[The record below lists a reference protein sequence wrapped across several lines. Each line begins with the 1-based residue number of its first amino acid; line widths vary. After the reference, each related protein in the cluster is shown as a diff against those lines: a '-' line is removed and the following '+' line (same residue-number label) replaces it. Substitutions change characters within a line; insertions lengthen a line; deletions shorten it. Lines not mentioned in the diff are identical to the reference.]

1 MKIAILNDTHCGA
14 RNSAEWMIDYQ
25 ERFYNEVFFPY
36 LLEHDIKQIIHAGD
50 YFENRK
56 TAASVQAIESNKKVF
71 VNKLDEYDMGVHV
84 IPGNHDV
91 FYKNTN
97 KLTSLT
103 THLAYT
109 ENYNYGGRIVPV
121 FEPEEYYSSNVCLI
135 PWVNEENVEEVRKFI
150 KKTKANICIGHFEF
164 EGFPFQ
170 KEGSPCLE
178 SAQGLKP
185 DELAKFD
192 MVLSGHF
199 HTKSKKGNIQY
210 LGSQLEFTWADYDD
224 PKYFHILD
232 TETLELTPVRNPIT
246 LFEKINLSE
255 ALEKDKSFF
264 NKKICQIIIDVE
276 VPQKKKDKLINDI
289 MTTSISVSMVE
300 QNKFNRGDVDVD
312 LAKVSDTLSLIKT
325 YIDEADTNSLNKDTL
340 KALSEKLYYASINT

>member
-36 LLEHDIKQIIHAGD
+36 LLEHDIKRIIHAGD

-71 VNKLDEYDMGVHV
+71 VDKLEEYEIRMDVLT
-84 IPGNHDV
+84 GNHDT

-97 KLTSLT
+97 KLSSIT
-103 THLAYT
+103 THLNSEFIDPITYPI
-109 ENYNYGGRIVPV
+109 NYDDII
-121 FEPEEYYSSNVCLI
+121 CLI
-135 PWVNEENVEEVRKFI
+135 PWINEENVEDVRKVI
-150 KKTKANICIGHFEF
+150 KKTKAKVCIGHFEF

-170 KEGSPCLE
+170 KGGSPCLE

-185 DELAKFD
+185 EELAKFD

-246 LFEKINLSE
+246 VFEKINLSE

-264 NKKICQIIIDVE
+264 NNKICQIIIDVE
-276 VPQKKKDKLINDI
+276 VPQKKKDKLLNDI
-289 MTTSISVSMVE
+289 MTTAISVSMVE
-300 QNKFNRGDVDVD
+300 QNKFDRGDVDVD

>member
-36 LLEHDIKQIIHAGD
+36 LLQHDIKNIIHAGD

-71 VNKLDEYDMGVHV
+71 VNKLEEYEIRMDV
-84 IPGNHDV
+84 ISGNHDT

-97 KLTSLT
+97 KLSSII
-103 THLAYT
+103 THLNSEFIDSIT
-109 ENYNYGGRIVPV
+109 FPINYDDTI
-121 FEPEEYYSSNVCLI
+121 CLI
-135 PWVNEENVEEVRKFI
+135 PWINEENVEKVRKFI
-150 KKTKANICIGHFEF
+150 KKTKAKVCIGHFEF

-170 KEGSPCLE
+170 RDGMPCLE

-185 DELAKFD
+185 EELAKFD

-232 TETLELTPVRNPIT
+232 TETLELTSVRNPIT

-255 ALEKDKSFF
+255 ALEKDKSYF
-264 NKKICQIIIDVE
+264 NKKICQVIIDVE
-276 VPQKKKDKLINDI
+276 VNQKKKDKFLNDA
-289 MTTSISVSMVE
+289 MTGAISISMVE
-300 QNKFNRGDVDVD
+300 QNKFDKDDVEVD
-312 LAKVSDTLSLIKT
+312 LSKVSDTLSLIKT
-325 YIDEADTNSLNKDTL
+325 YIDEADTKSLNKETL
-340 KALSEKLYYASINT
+340 KSLSEKLYYASINT